1 VRDTA
6 NERVRTY
13 LYEPDGTGYAPLAA
27 IDQSL
32 GKSGNA
38 GRPQIHYIH
47 TDHLG
52 TPQEVTDAEG
62 RIEWSADYSAWGE
75 RQHSLPLDADE
86 AAQIHTDC
94 ALRFQGQYFDV
105 ETGLHYNTLRCY
117 NPGCGRFISPD
128 PINIQGGLNLYQY
141 APNAANWIDPFGWA
155 CSPQQLAKNRI
166 AGAQHEANTTAA
178 LKAKYGADNV
188 QEQILVR
195 PLDVNGNP
203 VSYRVRL
210 DNVVTGKNTRLD

>member
-1 VRDTA
+1 
-6 NERVRTY
+6 
-13 LYEPDGTGYAPLAA
+13 P
-27 IDQSL
+27 I
-32 GKSGNA
+32 
-38 GRPQIHYIH
+38 IHYIH

-94 ALRFQGQYFDV
+94 ALRFQGQYFDA

-141 APNAANWIDPFGWA
+141 APNAANWIDPWGWS
-155 CSPQQLAKNRI
+155 CFFRGAKK
-166 AGAQHEANTTAA
+166 GEPVSF
-178 LKAKYGADNV
+178 KAKPGEYRIDNKTGLV
-188 QEQILVR
+188 KDTHGVSVFDNPQSVMNKGFDPHKVDMSTVSGDLKIIQRGKDLHHYEIVPSKPMSLEAYQEALSKIKVF
-195 PLDVNGNP
+195 G
-203 VSYRVRL
+203 
-210 DNVVTGKNTRLD
+210 